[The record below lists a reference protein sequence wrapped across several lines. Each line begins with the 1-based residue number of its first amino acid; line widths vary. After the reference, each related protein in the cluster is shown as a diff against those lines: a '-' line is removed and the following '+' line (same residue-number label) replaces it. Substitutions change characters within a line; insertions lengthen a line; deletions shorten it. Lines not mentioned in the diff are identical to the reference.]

1 MKSHTSEF
9 KEEIKT
15 LGKQQSVRITYT
27 LNNEQII
34 LTDEDINSA
43 TPNYEASLLKSVMKG
58 LDLDSNTDIPLGTE
72 IKFEY
77 GLLVNGAYEYL
88 NYGNYIVYS
97 SEKQEDTL
105 SYKIK
110 CYDKMLYSMK
120 DYEHI
125 EITYPCTIKEYL
137 IALCNKIGLE
147 FKDSTF
153 ANQDREIQNE
163 LFMTTNED
171 GTYSSMGYTYR
182 DVLDQIA
189 ETTGGCICLTLDDK
203 VEVRYVNKTINYE
216 QSEKSNIIQFKTE
229 VEEPIILERLEGKSI
244 QATRSGK
251 NKLPYNYYD
260 GNSKTVNGITFTVN
274 KDRSITANGTATA
287 NASFSIK
294 NLNSYAIVAGSYKLV
309 GENNAYTKTAIKG
322 SYKKTDGTITYISS
336 VSSFTIP
343 EGATNI
349 NIYVVILQG
358 ETVNNVT
365 FYPMLLKSTE
375 TDLTFEAGGASPSPD
390 YPSPIENVE
399 GKNKFNINQEKEI
412 FGTMVYKYS
421 YYLKPNTK
429 YTISSNC
436 PASTTAN
443 IYANS
448 NSSNSAV
455 YINKNQTIQ
464 SDENGYFYILVR
476 FKAVA
481 SDNSTFNLYE
491 KILNGT
497 YYIQLEE
504 GTVATSYVPYN
515 SLEVKVGNKNLWD
528 NTNVAQLN
536 KVSYQNGI
544 YTASDNDNKSVLQY
558 KVQQFTDTSFIH
570 GTQIEKTISG
580 TGIYYFTGTKVA
592 NANFVRIGNNGASF
606 EFIVKYSLDDIQVG
620 EQFTIALEVTDTTI
634 GASKFKNVMLLK
646 GAVQNETYAEHQE
659 QTVYFPLS
667 EGQKLM
673 EGSYL
678 ADDGIHHKRK
688 QYTFTGN
695 ETFVKSQENDNYIRF
710 YSPIFA
716 DALNSG
722 GYVTIDKFICTH
734 FEQVSDYNSSKNCIA
749 LNHKRFYITISKA
762 IVTDV
767 TTFKTLLSEQ
777 YANGTPVIIEYELA
791 TEEIVPYTEAQKTIL
806 TSIKT
811 MKGTNIFEFPS
822 DTIISYP
829 INYDTID
836 EEYINNTNVS
846 FGEKYGAINS
856 IVLARAGES
865 DKIYKKDQASIDENG
880 LCELMISENQF
891 MNFNDRSDYLQEL
904 SDKLFG
910 VEYYLNDFTS
920 TGIMYYDLLDVY
932 NVKIGDKTYNCLML
946 NDEQDITQGLEE
958 NIYTERPEK
967 SETDYTKADK
977 TDQKINQT
985 NLIVDKQNQKIE
997 GVISQI
1003 GDRSE
1008 KTTTITA
1015 DIDGLNSKVSQIE
1028 DVTNETTST
1037 TGILILE
1044 NCQKGPLLNLKIF
1057 GNNTVFKYL
1066 YPSDTL
1072 YPSNTLYPY
1081 GDSRIVVTSFPNGSE
1096 TGISKIYE
1104 LGVMDVLRQS
1114 GNIRDE
1120 FILDQSQ
1127 AKVIRRINKD
1137 GSIKDNEEIEELGK
1151 ISIDLKQGKNTIQI
1165 QNYTA
1170 EMYCKYAIQ
1179 SEYTDIFATKVEMN
1193 SSITQASDEINLEV
1207 RKKVD
1212 ENEVISKI
1220 NQSAEQIQIE
1230 ADKISLKRKN
1240 IKFSR

>member
-171 GTYSSMGYTYR
+171 GAYSSMGYTYR

-251 NKLPYNYYD
+251 NFFDASKISNRNIIVSDNGKTIKMPIVTSGNGYTQVGTNLKGVCPKLEVGDTVYLLGDTTSQKNKIIYLG
-260 GNSKTVNGITFTVN
+260 GNSKFPWEFGKSRTITEN
-274 KDRSITANGTATA
+274 DL
-287 NASFSIK
+287 NASFV
-294 NLNSYAIVAGSYKLV
+294 LYG
-309 GENNAYTKTAIKG
+309 NNFEK
-322 SYKKTDGTITYISS
+322 
-336 VSSFTIP
+336 
-343 EGATNI
+343 
-349 NIYVVILQG
+349 G
-358 ETVNNVT
+358 ETEQVT
-365 FYPMLLKSTE
+365 ISNLRIVKNASDEWEEY
-375 TDLTFEAGGASPSPD
+375 GASPSPD
-390 YPSPIENVE
+390 YPSEIENIE
-399 GKNKFNINQEKEI
+399 GKNKLDYKTVSNTSNTVVSLIENGFNVNGMYAGKVIVDNLKKN
-412 FGTMVYKYS
+412 TN
-421 YYLKPNTK
+421 YYLQYLTENIAGALKQVSIFAGDTQTNALKTFNNSIGGIFNTGENTK
-429 YTISSNC
+429 I
-436 PASTTAN
+436 N
-443 IYANS
+443 IWFYAN
-448 NSSNSAV
+448 
-455 YINKNQTIQ
+455 NKPTTTGEANFT
-464 SDENGYFYILVR
+464 N
-476 FKAVA
+476 
-481 SDNSTFNLYE
+481 
-491 KILNGT
+491 
-497 YYIQLEE
+497 IQLEE
-504 GTVATSYVPYN
+504 GTVATPYVPYN
-515 SLEVKVGNKNLWD
+515 SLEIKVEGKNKFD
-528 NTNVAQLN
+528 INTAQLN
-536 KVSYQNGI
+536 KALSWASGNYFNDTGSVASDFIKVENNKTYISKYYIQVILFDENKNYIKQYNGI
-544 YTASDNDNKSVLQY
+544 NFQVKS
-558 KVQQFTDTSFIH
+558 
-570 GTQIEKTISG
+570 
-580 TGIYYFTGTKVA
+580 
-592 NANFVRIGNNGASF
+592 
-606 EFIVKYSLDDIQVG
+606 
-620 EQFTIALEVTDTTI
+620 FTINENNPAKYVKISFYSMVNNDIDFTQVNDLMLEEGSTATDYEPYKSQVVT
-634 GASKFKNVMLLK
+634 
-646 GAVQNETYAEHQE
+646 
-659 QTVYFPLS
+659 FPLG
-667 EGQKLM
+667 EEKLM

-688 QYTFTGN
+688 QVVLDG
-695 ETFVKSQENDNYIRF
+695 SDDENW
-710 YSPIFA
+710 
-716 DALNSG
+716 
-722 GYVTIDKFICTH
+722 T
-734 FEQVSDYNSSKNCIA
+734 
-749 LNHKRFYITISKA
+749 
-762 IVTDV
+762 
-767 TTFKTLLSEQ
+767 
-777 YANGTPVIIEYELA
+777 ANGTNQGYAIVIDNVGGNTVGNVTSSVLCDKLTAVPQNTIYNGSAINGVASYGGTVSKLYVRFDSSITTGELLREKLAANPITVEYELA
-791 TEEIVPYTEAQKTIL
+791 TEEIIPYTEAQKTIL

-958 NIYTERPEK
+958 NIHTERPEK

-985 NLIVDKQNQKIE
+985 NLVVDKQNQKIE

-1120 FILDQSQ
+1120 FIIEQSQ